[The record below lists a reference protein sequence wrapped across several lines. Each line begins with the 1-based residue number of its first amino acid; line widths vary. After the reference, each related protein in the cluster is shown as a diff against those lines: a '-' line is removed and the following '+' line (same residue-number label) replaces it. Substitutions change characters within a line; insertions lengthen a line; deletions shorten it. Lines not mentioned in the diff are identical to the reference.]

1 MNEKILEARELRY
14 HVIKKMSKSQKI
26 IISLKANTPG
36 NDKNRYSSYF
46 LIKLFNKVIN
56 YHFDTIEFNVLNGS
70 DGPYFLYRINNDTQE
85 KIKEILVGIENNH
98 PLGRLID
105 LDLYINGNMVSRSD
119 FGLPRRTCMICKSDV
134 SHCMRNHSHS
144 LDELLSFI
152 DNSILKFLKSQL
164 SILMESSMLRELN
177 LEHKFGLVT
186 PSSTGSH
193 NDMDYQLM
201 LKSKDIIIP
210 YLTDIFE
217 LSFIQNNDID
227 LFEKA
232 KQLGIHAEKEML
244 KSTSQI
250 NTYKGLIYLLGF
262 VLMSLGLVIKK
273 KKGFE
278 DVYLEIENLAKNI
291 YKDFSTNLKTS
302 GIDAYLKH
310 NITGIRGEVSKGL
323 PTIQKA
329 ISIFSNIDVVD
340 QKHQHSILLF
350 FMTHSEDTVLLK
362 RSGSIENYNKIKEMA
377 RKVNPYLEKD
387 ILDFTS
393 FCIKNNLSFGG
404 SADLFITFHFLNLLR
419 EMIL

>member
-1 MNEKILEARELRY
+1 
-14 HVIKKMSKSQKI
+14 
-26 IISLKANTPG
+26 
-36 NDKNRYSSYF
+36 
-46 LIKLFNKVIN
+46 
-56 YHFDTIEFNVLNGS
+56 
-70 DGPYFLYRINNDTQE
+70 
-85 KIKEILVGIENNH
+85 
-98 PLGRLID
+98 
-105 LDLYINGNMVSRSD
+105 
-119 FGLPRRTCMICKSDV
+119 MICKSDV

-291 YKDFSTNLKTS
+291 YKDFSTNLKTA

-340 QKHQHSILLF
+340 QK
-350 FMTHSEDTVLLK
+350 
-362 RSGSIENYNKIKEMA
+362 
-377 RKVNPYLEKD
+377 
-387 ILDFTS
+387 TS
-393 FCIKNNLSFGG
+393 TLN
-404 SADLFITFHFLNLLR
+404 FIVFYDS
-419 EMIL
+419 